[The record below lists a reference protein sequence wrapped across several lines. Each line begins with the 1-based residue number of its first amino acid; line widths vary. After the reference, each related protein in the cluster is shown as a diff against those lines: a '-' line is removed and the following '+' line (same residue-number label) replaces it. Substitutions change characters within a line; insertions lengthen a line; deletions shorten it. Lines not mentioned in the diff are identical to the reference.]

1 MPSFGNVFGK
11 DSRTFSPEI
20 QPVWI
25 SVDESKLSGGTVDIS
40 GLKKGDLIPA
50 ALPVYLPKMG
60 GTAQL
65 IIGFSVKANVA
76 TTDTAVDFDWS
87 KSYGFKLKKGDIV
100 GKINTTTGVA
110 AKAAAL
116 GDYTEGTGFA
126 ITANDLGALTA
137 GDLLYVISAAGSNKN
152 VVLPNGLSRRELYVD
167 LANPTYG
174 TINVVTKGQILEDRI
189 PEIPAAFKAALP
201 GITFEKEL

>member
-11 DSRTFSPEI
+11 DSRQFNGEMM
-20 QPVWI
+20 PVWL
-25 SVDESKLSGGTVDIS
+25 SVDESKISGGTIDVS
-40 GLKKGDLIPA
+40 GLSKGDLIPM

-65 IIGFSVKANVA
+65 LIGFSVKANVA
-76 TTDTAVDFDWS
+76 ATDTAVDFDWS

-100 GKINTTTGVA
+100 GKINATTGVA

-126 ITANDLGALTA
+126 ISANDLGTLTA
-137 GDLLYVISAAGSNKN
+137 GDLLYVISAAGSSKEA
-152 VVLPNGLSRRELYVD
+152 VLPNGLSRREIYID
-167 LANPTYG
+167 LSTPTKA
-174 TINVVTKGQILEDRI
+174 TVNVVTKGQILEDRI

>member
-76 TTDTAVDFDWS
+76 ATDTAVDFDWS

-100 GKINTTTGVA
+100 GK
-110 AKAAAL
+110 
-116 GDYTEGTGFA
+116 
-126 ITANDLGALTA
+126 
-137 GDLLYVISAAGSNKN
+137 SMQQR
-152 VVLPNGLSRRELYVD
+152 VLPPRLLLS
-167 LANPTYG
+167 A
-174 TINVVTKGQILEDRI
+174 II
-189 PEIPAAFKAALP
+189 PKVQALLSLQTTSAHLP
-201 GITFEKEL
+201 QAIFSM